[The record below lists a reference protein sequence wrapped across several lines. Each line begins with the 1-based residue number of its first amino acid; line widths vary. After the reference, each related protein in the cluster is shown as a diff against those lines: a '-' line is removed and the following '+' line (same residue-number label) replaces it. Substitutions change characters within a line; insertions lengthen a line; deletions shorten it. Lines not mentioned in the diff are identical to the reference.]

1 MILHTCTKVN
11 VGLNVLRRRPDGFH
25 DIETLFV
32 PYYGWADVLD
42 VEPAAELSIEIE
54 RAEGV
59 DWDPM
64 DDLTVRA
71 WRLLKADFPQL
82 PPVRIGL
89 QKFAPVGAGLGG
101 GSADAA
107 FMLRALNEI
116 GELGL
121 SDAALAAYA
130 ARLGSDCAFFVGLT
144 PAKTTRLLGVE
155 GRAPKTPPVADASFY
170 CRPMFATGRGEVLE
184 PFDIDLSGYE
194 LRVEIPLGPDGK
206 PVAVSTR
213 EAYGGIVPR
222 DRWRWLDCSSG
233 IQPPVRKGQSRQD
246 TAVAG
251 PEAPARNGQG
261 RYGAAAAGP
270 EASVRN
276 GQGLPGAAAA
286 GLETPARNGQGRY
299 DAAAAG
305 PEAPAR
311 NGQGRQDTAAA
322 SPEAP
327 VRNGQGLPGAAGTA
341 SIAEPSSSVILS
353 EQSESKNPL
362 PLWEALKLPVEQW
375 RGLVVNDFEATVCPR
390 HHEIPAL
397 IADFYRRGAS
407 YAAMS
412 GSGSSVFGLFR
423 K

>member
-1 MILHTCTKVN
+1 MILRTCTKVN

-184 PFDIDLSGYE
+184 PFDIDLSDYE

-233 IQPPVRKGQSRQD
+233 PFRKGQSRQD
-246 TAVAG
+246 
-251 PEAPARNGQG
+251 
-261 RYGAAAAGP
+261 AAAASP
-270 EASVRN
+270 ETPVRN

-286 GLETPARNGQGRY
+286 C
-299 DAAAAG
+299 

-311 NGQGRQDTAAA
+311 NGQCRQDTAAA
-322 SPEAP
+322 GLEAP
-327 VRNGQGLPGAAGTA
+327 ARNGQGLPGAAGTA
-341 SIAEPSSSVILS
+341 SITESPSAVILS

-362 PLWEALKLPVEQW
+362 SLREALKLPVEQW

-390 HHEIPAL
+390 HPEIPAL

>member
-1 MILHTCTKVN
+1 MILRTCTKVN
-11 VGLNVLRRRPDGFH
+11 VGLNVLRRRPEGFH

-155 GRAPKTPPVADASFY
+155 GRAAQTLPVADALFY

-246 TAVAG
+246 A
-251 PEAPARNGQG
+251 
-261 RYGAAAAGP
+261 
-270 EASVRN
+270 
-276 GQGLPGAAAA
+276 
-286 GLETPARNGQGRY
+286 
-299 DAAAAG
+299 
-305 PEAPAR
+305 
-311 NGQGRQDTAAA
+311 AAA
-322 SPEAP
+322 SPEVPA
-327 VRNGQGLPGAAGTA
+327 RNDQGRYGTAGTA
-341 SIAEPSSSVILS
+341 AIAESPSAVILS
-353 EQSESKNPL
+353 EQSESKNLL
-362 PLWEALKLPVEQW
+362 PLREALKLPVEQW

-390 HHEIPAL
+390 HPEIPAL

>member
-1 MILHTCTKVN
+1 MILRTCTKVN

-121 SDAALAAYA
+121 SDAVLASYA

-155 GRAPKTPPVADASFY
+155 GRAAQTLPVADASFY

-233 IQPPVRKGQSRQD
+233 PFRKGQSRQD
-246 TAVAG
+246 
-251 PEAPARNGQG
+251 
-261 RYGAAAAGP
+261 AAAASP
-270 EASVRN
+270 
-276 GQGLPGAAAA
+276 
-286 GLETPARNGQGRY
+286 ETPVRNGQGRY

-305 PEAPAR
+305 PETPARNVQGLPGAAAAGPETPAR
-311 NGQGRQDTAAA
+311 NGQGRY
-322 SPEAP
+322 
-327 VRNGQGLPGAAGTA
+327 GAAGTA
-341 SIAEPSSSVILS
+341 AIAESPSAVILS

-362 PLWEALKLPVEQW
+362 SLREALKLPVEQW

-390 HHEIPAL
+390 HPEIPAL

>member
-1 MILHTCTKVN
+1 MILRTCTKVN

-155 GRAPKTPPVADASFY
+155 GRAAQTPPVADASIY

-184 PFDIDLSGYE
+184 PFDIDLSDYE

-233 IQPPVRKGQSRQD
+233 CV
-246 TAVAG
+246 
-251 PEAPARNGQG
+251 RNGQG
-261 RYGAAAAGP
+261 R
-270 EASVRN
+270 
-276 GQGLPGAAAA
+276 Q
-286 GLETPARNGQGRY
+286 

-305 PEAPAR
+305 PEAPVR
-311 NGQGRQDTAAA
+311 NGQGRQD
-322 SPEAP
+322 
-327 VRNGQGLPGAAGTA
+327 AAGTA
-341 SIAEPSSSVILS
+341 SIAESPSAVILS
-353 EQSESKNPL
+353 EQSKSKNPL
-362 PLWEALKLPVEQW
+362 SLREALKFPVEQW
-375 RGLVVNDFEATVCPR
+375 RGLVVNDFEATVCPL
-390 HHEIPAL
+390 HPEIPAL

>member
-184 PFDIDLSGYE
+184 PFDIDLSDYE

-233 IQPPVRKGQSRQD
+233 SVRKGQSRQD
-246 TAVAG
+246 AAAAS

-261 RYGAAAAGP
+261 RYGAA
-270 EASVRN
+270 
-276 GQGLPGAAAA
+276 
-286 GLETPARNGQGRY
+286 
-299 DAAAAG
+299 
-305 PEAPAR
+305 
-311 NGQGRQDTAAA
+311 
-322 SPEAP
+322 
-327 VRNGQGLPGAAGTA
+327 GTA
-341 SIAEPSSSVILS
+341 SITESPSAVILS

-362 PLWEALKLPVEQW
+362 SLREALKLPVEQW
-375 RGLVVNDFEATVCPR
+375 SGHVVNDFEATVCPR
-390 HHEIPAL
+390 HPEIPAL

>member
-1 MILHTCTKVN
+1 MILRTCTKVN

-54 RAEGV
+54 RTEGV

-130 ARLGSDCAFFVGLT
+130 ARLGSDCAFFVG
-144 PAKTTRLLGVE
+144 TTNPQTL
-155 GRAPKTPPVADASFY
+155 PVADASFY

-184 PFDIDLSGYE
+184 PFDIDLSDYE

-222 DRWRWLDCSSG
+222 DRWRWLDCSGG
-233 IQPPVRKGQSRQD
+233 IQPPVRNGQSRQD
-246 TAVAG
+246 
-251 PEAPARNGQG
+251 
-261 RYGAAAAGP
+261 AAAAGP
-270 EASVRN
+270 EAPVRNGQGRQDAAAAGPETPARN

-286 GLETPARNGQGRY
+286 GPETPARNGQGRY
-299 DAAAAG
+299 
-305 PEAPAR
+305 
-311 NGQGRQDTAAA
+311 
-322 SPEAP
+322 
-327 VRNGQGLPGAAGTA
+327 GAAGTA
-341 SIAEPSSSVILS
+341 AIAESPSAVILS
-353 EQSESKNPL
+353 EQSESKNLL
-362 PLWEALKLPVEQW
+362 PLREALKLPVEQW

-390 HHEIPAL
+390 HPEIPAL

>member
-54 RAEGV
+54 RTEGV

-155 GRAPKTPPVADASFY
+155 GRAAQTPPVAS
-170 CRPMFATGRGEVLE
+170 
-184 PFDIDLSGYE
+184 
-194 LRVEIPLGPDGK
+194 LRNTI
-206 PVAVSTR
+206 
-213 EAYGGIVPR
+213 
-222 DRWRWLDCSSG
+222 
-233 IQPPVRKGQSRQD
+233 
-246 TAVAG
+246 
-251 PEAPARNGQG
+251 
-261 RYGAAAAGP
+261 
-270 EASVRN
+270 
-276 GQGLPGAAAA
+276 
-286 GLETPARNGQGRY
+286 
-299 DAAAAG
+299 
-305 PEAPAR
+305 
-311 NGQGRQDTAAA
+311 
-322 SPEAP
+322 
-327 VRNGQGLPGAAGTA
+327 
-341 SIAEPSSSVILS
+341 
-353 EQSESKNPL
+353 
-362 PLWEALKLPVEQW
+362 
-375 RGLVVNDFEATVCPR
+375 
-390 HHEIPAL
+390 IPAQT
-397 IADFYRRGAS
+397 
-407 YAAMS
+407 MS
-412 GSGSSVFGLFR
+412 NLEN
-423 K
+423 

>member
-1 MILHTCTKVN
+1 MILRTCTKVN

-107 FMLRALNEI
+107 FMLRTLNEI

-130 ARLGSDCAFFVGLT
+130 ARLGSDCAFFVG
-144 PAKTTRLLGVE
+144 TTNPQTL
-155 GRAPKTPPVADASFY
+155 PVADASFY

-184 PFDIDLSGYE
+184 PFDIDLSDYE

-246 TAVAG
+246 TAAAAS
-251 PEAPARNGQG
+251 PEAPARNG
-261 RYGAAAAGP
+261 
-270 EASVRN
+270 
-276 GQGLPGAAAA
+276 
-286 GLETPARNGQGRY
+286 
-299 DAAAAG
+299 
-305 PEAPAR
+305 
-311 NGQGRQDTAAA
+311 
-322 SPEAP
+322 
-327 VRNGQGLPGAAGTA
+327 
-341 SIAEPSSSVILS
+341 
-353 EQSESKNPL
+353 
-362 PLWEALKLPVEQW
+362 
-375 RGLVVNDFEATVCPR
+375 
-390 HHEIPAL
+390 
-397 IADFYRRGAS
+397 
-407 YAAMS
+407 
-412 GSGSSVFGLFR
+412 
-423 K
+423 

>member
-1 MILHTCTKVN
+1 MILRTCTKVN

-116 GELGL
+116 GELWL

-130 ARLGSDCAFFVGLT
+130 ARLGSDCAFFVG
-144 PAKTTRLLGVE
+144 TTNPQTL
-155 GRAPKTPPVADASFY
+155 PVADASFY

-233 IQPPVRKGQSRQD
+233 PFRKGQSRQD
-246 TAVAG
+246 AAAAS

-390 HHEIPAL
+390 HPEIPAL